1 MATYNST
8 LPVQVSL
15 PVQSVFLHPTAFAL
29 AKLLTGG
36 LASMGQEPADQPPE
50 SMDNGIPP
58 KVNLSNSAVLA
69 CASPVLFLLHHLWSF
84 RGLAAL
90 VSIMFTSSEAGL
102 TLAADIVG
110 WPGILPLLLLLLF
123 LRELL
128 TATASAIVLTCVK
141 WLIVGRLR
149 PSHLPAG
156 SESLAFVRWRVGRLI
171 QKELQPTLSSF
182 EERSSTIACSRRSAL
197 ASSGEQ

>member
-1 MATYNST
+1 M
-8 LPVQVSL
+8 
-15 PVQSVFLHPTAFAL
+15 QSVFLHPTASSL
-29 AKLLTGG
+29 AKLLPGD
-36 LASMGQEPADQPPE
+36 LASTGQEPADQPPE

-69 CASPVLFLLHHLWSF
+69 CASPVLFLLYHLWSF

-171 QKELQPTLSSF
+171 QKELQPTF
-182 EERSSTIACSRRSAL
+182 ELIRGTILHNCLLQAL
-197 ASSGEQ
+197 GTRVFRGAVIETTGKRD

>member
-1 MATYNST
+1 
-8 LPVQVSL
+8 
-15 PVQSVFLHPTAFAL
+15 VQSVFLHPTASSL
-29 AKLLTGG
+29 AKLLPGD
-36 LASMGQEPADQPPE
+36 LASTGQEPADQPPE

-69 CASPVLFLLHHLWSF
+69 CASPVLFLLYHLWSF

-171 QKELQPTLSSF
+171 QKELQPTF
-182 EERSSTIACSRRSAL
+182 ELIRGTILHNCLLQALGTRVERGAVIETTGKRD
-197 ASSGEQ
+197 